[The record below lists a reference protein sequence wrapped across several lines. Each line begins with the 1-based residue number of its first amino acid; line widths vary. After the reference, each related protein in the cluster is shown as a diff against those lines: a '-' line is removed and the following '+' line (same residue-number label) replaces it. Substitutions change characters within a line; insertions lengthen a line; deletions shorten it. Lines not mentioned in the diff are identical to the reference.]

1 MKYFSITVD
10 DNYVPPSPLGW
21 WGVIDRKTLERKKQ
35 SQMPKHM
42 LFQVESHMQMVFTD
56 VVRFP
61 CFLVSELVMNVI
73 NKYDQFIS
81 FERIVFYDKGRKKS
95 MIYYLPFLNRIELEK
110 DNTCKKEN
118 DLVIDREKIEGYVI
132 TEIICNGK
140 KYFIVR
146 MDLAESILRRGAV
159 GIGLKEITV
168 N

>member
-35 SQMPKHM
+35 SQMSKHM

-118 DLVIDREKIEGYVI
+118 DLVIDREKIEEYVI

-168 N
+168 T

>member
-35 SQMPKHM
+35 SQMSKHM

-118 DLVIDREKIEGYVI
+118 DLVIDREKIEEYVI
-132 TEIICNGK
+132 TEII
-140 KYFIVR
+140 
-146 MDLAESILRRGAV
+146 
-159 GIGLKEITV
+159 
-168 N
+168 